1 MKRLFILFL
10 IAFLT
15 IPVKAAEPHI
25 PVPPAEAQEMMP
37 ENTDHFGVGFHQL
50 IQNVLRKLRPDLLE
64 ASKVSLSMI
73 AAVMIVS
80 VLKTFSGPIQRIAD
94 LAGSAAVA
102 AGLFMTSNSLIRLGA
117 ETVMEISEYGK
128 LLLPVLTGAL
138 AAQGGVTKSSAI
150 FAGTAGFMAL
160 LGSLISRIL
169 IPMTY
174 LFLIFSLG
182 SSSLGEESLKKV
194 QKLLQNVISWSLKT
208 IITIFTSYIGLTGIV
223 TGTAD
228 AAALK
233 AAKAA
238 VSTVVPVVGNILS
251 GASETMLL
259 SAAMVKNA
267 AGIYGILAVLAI
279 FLGPFLKILAHY
291 WVLKVTS
298 AVCSVFGTGPVSAL
312 VEDFSAAMGFLLAMT
327 GTTCLMMLIGTVC
340 FMKGVG

>member
-64 ASKVSLSMI
+64 AAKVSLSMI

-208 IITIFTSYIGLTGIV
+208 IITVFTSYIGLTGIV